1 MDENKIVLCGAN
13 AYEKKYYFNEEQFK
27 MIPDSIKQEL
37 HVICVLFTEEVGGVF
52 TIAFEEDGNVV
63 METNADD
70 DDIYY
75 DEISSGLLISEIRRS
90 RQELFESL
98 SLYYRVFIKK
108 KMYPHCWMRRTM
120 NDFVIDVGN
129 TNMTMGVFQGK
140 KMEATFRIMTKT
152 PRTSDEYGIMITQL
166 LKNNGIEVTDIE
178 GAIIASVVPDVM
190 HSLTS
195 SIIRY
200 LKTKPLIVG
209 PGVKSGIK
217 VATEDPRA
225 IGADRIVDA
234 VAAYV
239 KYGGPVLVL
248 DFGTATTYDLITE
261 DGRFTAGIT
270 APGIRISSEA
280 LWKETAKLPNIE
292 IRKPKTILAQETI
305 TSMQAGLMYGQ
316 IGQTEYII
324 RKVKEESGLAEL
336 KVVAT
341 GGLGRAIADETD
353 SIDIYDSSLTLDGL
367 RIIYDK
373 NRR

>member
-1 MDENKIVLCGAN
+1 
-13 AYEKKYYFNEEQFK
+13 
-27 MIPDSIKQEL
+27 MI
-37 HVICVLFTEEVGGVF
+37 
-52 TIAFEEDGNVV
+52 
-63 METNADD
+63 
-70 DDIYY
+70 
-75 DEISSGLLISEIRRS
+75 
-90 RQELFESL
+90 
-98 SLYYRVFIKK
+98 
-108 KMYPHCWMRRTM
+108 
-120 NDFVIDVGN
+120 FVIDVGN
-129 TNMTMGVFQGK
+129 TNMTMGVFCGEK
-140 KMEATFRIMTKT
+140 LAATFRIMTKT

-166 LKNNGIEVTDIE
+166 LKNNGIEISDIE

-200 LKTKPLIVG
+200 LHTKPIIVG

-217 VATEDPRA
+217 VATEDPRG

-248 DFGTATTYDLITE
+248 DFGTATTE

-324 RKVKEESGLAEL
+324 RKVKEESGLANL

-353 SIDIYDSSLTLDGL
+353 SIDVYDSSLTLDGL

-373 NRR
+373 NRK